1 MGIDTLVAAR
11 AKRVL
16 HSLQTVSRRGHR
28 ELSSRGG
35 CTYDLALLEFLDGVF
50 AMV

>member
-1 MGIDTLVAAR
+1 MGIDTLVAVR

-16 HSLQTVSRRGHR
+16 HSNR

-35 CTYDLALLEFLDGVF
+35 GTYDLALLEFLDGVF